1 MSNNTLKPATIAA
14 RAAGA
19 MNMGDGGVVPGISV
33 ASTYARGADN
43 ALMRADNLYGRDEN
57 DTVRQ
62 AEEVIRQLEG
72 AADSLLFPS
81 GMAAIAALFRTLPA
95 GARVIMQSGIYWGA
109 TVWVRDY
116 CARYALTLEE
126 VDSSDITALESACA
140 TPADLVWIEVPS
152 NPWLK
157 ITDIARAADQAH
169 AAGAFLAVDGTA
181 SSPVLSRVLDLGA
194 DISMHSATKSMNG
207 HSDIVAGVL
216 SCGDAD
222 APVWRDIAKA
232 RHDGGAI
239 LGPFEAWLLMR
250 GLRTLPLR
258 MERMCANAL
267 RVAQAMAAHDAIE
280 TVWYPGLPDHPGHAV
295 AAQQMCG
302 GYGCL
307 VSILVRGDA
316 ARAIDVS
323 GRLQLFHRATSL
335 GGVESLIE
343 HRVTIEPDTGIPG
356 NLLRLSIGIEDA
368 DDLIA
373 DLDQALAG
381 GR

>member
-1 MSNNTLKPATIAA
+1 
-14 RAAGA
+14 
-19 MNMGDGGVVPGISV
+19 
-33 ASTYARGADN
+33 
-43 ALMRADNLYGRDEN
+43 
-57 DTVRQ
+57 
-62 AEEVIRQLEG
+62 
-72 AADSLLFPS
+72 
-81 GMAAIAALFRTLPA
+81 
-95 GARVIMQSGIYWGA
+95 
-109 TVWVRDY
+109 
-116 CARYALTLEE
+116 
-126 VDSSDITALESACA
+126 
-140 TPADLVWIEVPS
+140 
-152 NPWLK
+152 
-157 ITDIARAADQAH
+157 
-169 AAGAFLAVDGTA
+169 
-181 SSPVLSRVLDLGA
+181 
-194 DISMHSATKSMNG
+194 
-207 HSDIVAGVL
+207 
-216 SCGDAD
+216 
-222 APVWRDIAKA
+222 
-232 RHDGGAI
+232 
-239 LGPFEAWLLMR
+239 
-250 GLRTLPLR
+250 
-258 MERMCANAL
+258 MCANAL

-335 GGVESLIE
+335 GGVESLVE